1 MHDKAVTNLYGFT
14 LCNPVGSLVPPVR
27 MATGHGNRGLD
38 AGTTRVG
45 GCQAQA
51 DFTHETLLVGAAL
64 NAMREFVSVD
74 LPSTLLRI
82 RKGLVLSRKE
92 RSRDVAVPPDG
103 LTALR
108 LEFHEN

>member
-1 MHDKAVTNLYGFT
+1 M
-14 LCNPVGSLVPPVR
+14 
-27 MATGHGNRGLD
+27 
-38 AGTTRVG
+38 
-45 GCQAQA
+45 QAQLA
-51 DFTHETLLVGAAL
+51 LGDVRHKLISLTTLLVGAAL

>member
-1 MHDKAVTNLYGFT
+1 MQAQFVFGDVRHRLISPTT
-14 LCNPVGSLVPPVR
+14 SLVR
-27 MATGHGNRGLD
+27 AL
-38 AGTTRVG
+38 
-45 GCQAQA
+45 
-51 DFTHETLLVGAAL
+51 L

-74 LPSTLLRI
+74 LPSSRLQI